1 MKKSILD
8 NESLLRDTVNRC
20 SNPAQ
25 VLEELGLNAGSGNYV
40 TLKKYCKKFG
50 IEIVLGKSKRVKRR
64 PILEMFTKDCEIAR
78 HHIKRRIIKDN
89 LIPYECA
96 KCKNKGEWDNKP
108 LSLQLEHKNGVNND
122 NRLENL
128 EFLCPN
134 CHSQTDSYAGK
145 GKKYTGLV

>member
-1 MKKSILD
+1 MKSKLD
-8 NESLLRDTVNRC
+8 NERLLRETVERC

-50 IEIVLGKSKRVKRR
+50 IEIVLGKSKRVKKK
-64 PILEMFTKDCEIAR
+64 PISEIFTKECQIAR

-96 KCKNKGEWDNKP
+96 KCKNKGEWNDKP

-145 GKKYTGLV
+145 GKKHTGLV